1 MTARRRKREWPP
13 WWNWEF
19 VIVRHMRGRLFRR
32 KFTEIELRRMIEHA
46 TGWERDCKEGRW
58 VIKMRFRRR
67 PWEVI
72 VEPIPESNTL
82 EVVTAYEVW
91 DE

>member
-1 MTARRRKREWPP
+1 M
-13 WWNWEF
+13 
-19 VIVRHMRGRLFRR
+19 M
-32 KFTEIELRRMIEHA
+32 EHA
-46 TGWERDCKEGRW
+46 TGWEHDYEEGRW
-58 VIKMRFRRR
+58 AIKTRFRRR

-72 VEPIPESNTL
+72 VEPIPESEKL